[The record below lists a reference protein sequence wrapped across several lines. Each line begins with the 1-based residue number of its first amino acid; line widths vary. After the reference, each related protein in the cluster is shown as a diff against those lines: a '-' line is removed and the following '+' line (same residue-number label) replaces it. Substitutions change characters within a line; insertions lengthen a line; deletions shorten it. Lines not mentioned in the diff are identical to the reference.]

1 VPNQYYDNDLEAQRF
16 QPGTT
21 VSADAVDSKLDEIAS
36 GFEAVEVDTN
46 RSLKFPAEP
55 GTSQELTAT
64 ALERRRKVLGFDEN
78 GDLIVT
84 AGFNYRGSWAATTTY
99 FTNDVLRDPATKNL
113 YVVVNKFTSGAAI
126 DLENLALAINVEDV
140 EAAKTQAQTAAT
152 TATTKAGEA
161 SASALSASDD
171 ADATAADRV
180 ATGQD
185 RTATAAD
192 RVVTGQDRSAASI
205 SEASA
210 LVSKNKAQKWAEE
223 ATDTPVESGKF
234 SAKHWAEQAENVV
247 LGGTFNDSS
256 TNSTQGWTSQKI
268 QNTINSATTTATS
281 KTLTDGERCFVTAA
295 TQTITLPASPTA
307 SMSVSIGVQAFE
319 DTVIARNGSNIMGLA
334 ENMVIDKENTV
345 VTLLY
350 VNATEGWRIL

>member
-1 VPNQYYDNDLEAQRF
+1 M
-16 QPGTT
+16 
-21 VSADAVDSKLDEIAS
+21 
-36 GFEAVEVDTN
+36 
-46 RSLKFPAEP
+46 
-55 GTSQELTAT
+55 
-64 ALERRRKVLGFDEN
+64 LGFDADGN
-78 GDLIVT
+78 LALTGV
-84 AGFNYRGSWAATTTY
+84 FNYRGDWTPTTDY
-99 FTNDVLRDPATKNL
+99 FLNDMLRDPASKNL
-113 YVVVNKFTSGAAI
+113 YVETLNHTSGATFAATNM
-126 DLENLALAINVEDV
+126 DLVINVEDV
-140 EAAKTQAQTAAT
+140 EAAKEAAETAESNA
-152 TATTKAGEA
+152 ADSAG
-161 SASALSASDD
+161 
-171 ADATAADRV
+171 ATAADRV

-185 RTATAAD
+185 ATAT
-192 RVVTGQDRSAASI
+192 GQYRSAASDSADAALA
-205 SEASA
+205 SE
-210 LVSKNKAQKWAEE
+210 NKAEKWADE
-223 ATDTPVESGKF
+223 AVGVEVETGKY
-234 SAKHWAEQAENVV
+234 SSKHWAEQAENVV
-247 LGGTFNDSS
+247 LGGAFNDSS